1 MKSVLAKFYNSINKC
16 CYVPDTEMNP
26 TVGTSMMELLSDR
39 KHVLL
44 RGEAGYYIYSSIGL
58 QYRNPYTYNSQLEY
72 LKNYNF
78 YNGKG
83 VSLDEYQRN
92 GMLADAI
99 ESVLS
104 YSFYLFSKG
113 NLTVLG
119 MKFSEGGNL
128 YFQEYKDNN
137 DLILKEYVEDSGE
150 MFISDIKE
158 HYNEYGL
165 PQRFAECLP
174 EYCECCG
181 APLVIRETLTGLHCS
196 NPRCVDK
203 IVKRIEMLCDDLNIM
218 YFGESTIY
226 KFVEDYRITNPMQI
240 FALEKGML
248 ISNDT
253 SPEVSDKIISQ
264 IVEKRRFLLWE
275 YVMYSNMPY
284 IKTSARKIFQ
294 GYSSLEDAYRDIE
307 NGGIE
312 FIQDKLGIGGSQVSV
327 QAMKI
332 YKSLMEYKE
341 DLFDTLEN
349 VEIIDSASIK
359 ELNVVC
365 SDEVG
370 GRFHKK
376 AEFYDFIKKN
386 YDSKAHF
393 NFLPSV
399 NKSIDYLVWKGADG
413 SPARYTS
420 KVKTVEGWN
429 SKGVTNIPIVTAEQF
444 IEIVDNM

>member
-1 MKSVLAKFYNSINKC
+1 MSTILEKFYSRGYWFI
-16 CYVPDTEMNP
+16 PDSNMRP
-26 TVGTSMMELLSDR
+26 VVGDAMMELLGDR
-39 KHVLL
+39 RHMLL
-44 RGEAGYYIYSSIGL
+44 RGEVGYYIYPTAGL
-58 QYRNPYTYNSQLEY
+58 KYRSPRTYLRRLEY
-72 LKNYNF
+72 LKNFGYSNDR
-78 YNGKG
+78 G
-83 VSLDEYQRN
+83 VSLEGYQRN

-99 ESVLS
+99 EDALGS
-104 YSFYLFSKG
+104 SFYLFCKG

-119 MKFSEGGNL
+119 LRFSEEGNL
-128 YFQEYKDNN
+128 FFQEYLDESG
-137 DLILKEYVEDSGE
+137 LISKEYIEDSGE
-150 MFISDIKE
+150 MFVSDIKE
-158 HYNEYGL
+158 HYDEYGL
-165 PQRFAECLP
+165 PRRFAECLP
-174 EYCECCG
+174 EYCESCG

-203 IVKRIEMLCDDLNIM
+203 IVKRIEMLCDDLNIL
-218 YFGESTIY
+218 YFGESTIE
-226 KFVEDYRITNPMQI
+226 KFVEDYHITNPMEI

-248 ISNDT
+248 ISRDA
-253 SPEVSDKIISQ
+253 SPEVSAKIINQ

-275 YVMYSNMPY
+275 YVMYSNMPH

-294 GYSSLEDAYRDIE
+294 GYSSLDEAYRDIE

-312 FIQDKLGIGGSQVSV
+312 FIQDKLGIWGSTISV

-332 YKSLMEYKE
+332 YKSLMEYKA

-349 VEIIDSASIK
+349 VEIINLENTK

-370 GRFHKK
+370 GGFKKK
-376 AEFYDFIKKN
+376 AEFYDYVKKN
-386 YDSKAHF
+386 FGSKAHF

-429 SKGVTNIPIVTAEQF
+429 SKGVTNIPIVTAGQF
-444 IEIVDNM
+444 LERIGEL